1 MIKNS
6 NPAPKFLLIL
16 PCSIILVHCYLSWRY
31 LYAKQITGSAEAVKK
46 ALLGVSTILYKY
58 PSKES
63 ISLET
68 SVSEPTPSIIVPSE
82 VPIYPSSNFYSAPD
96 LGIPSGHPSLSI
108 LGSTPHAPEL
118 TLSADGHGRL
128 PVYQSVLPI
137 IPTYSTP
144 KCSGELE
151 FRVLCPGNKI
161 GLVIGRAGSTIK
173 SIRQESGA
181 RIDVDDAKND
191 KEESIIN
198 ITSTEVR
205 PNLLS
210 PHLGCALLSVSRLLL
225 YLFRFYLPFQATD
238 DVKSAA
244 VEAVLLL
251 QAKIN
256 DFEENRMS
264 LRLLVPNKVIG
275 CLIGR
280 GGSIIIDM
288 RKKTKAD
295 IRISKGEKPR
305 RASSSDELVEV

>member
-1 MIKNS
+1 
-6 NPAPKFLLIL
+6 
-16 PCSIILVHCYLSWRY
+16 
-31 LYAKQITGSAEAVKK
+31 
-46 ALLGVSTILYKY
+46 
-58 PSKES
+58 
-63 ISLET
+63 
-68 SVSEPTPSIIVPSE
+68 
-82 VPIYPSSNFYSAPD
+82 
-96 LGIPSGHPSLSI
+96 
-108 LGSTPHAPEL
+108 
-118 TLSADGHGRL
+118 
-128 PVYQSVLPI
+128 
-137 IPTYSTP
+137 
-144 KCSGELE
+144 
-151 FRVLCPGNKI
+151 
-161 GLVIGRAGSTIK
+161 VIGRAGSTIK
-173 SIRQESGA
+173 TIRQESGA

-256 DFEENRMS
+256 DFEEDRMS